1 VPRPEILAVTEGAS
15 KGVTTMTPRW
25 SVTWSAFW
33 PGLAASTGSGVWWQP
48 HGETSGQP
56 QQRAG
61 EVTSRDRVL
70 ALARHPS
77 FTSAV
82 AARVVH
88 ELGWEELVDVWDE
101 SGRLLFMPANLR
113 HLVGYVRVRAAVL
126 DELEGR
132 NPRKFH
138 RWYARQWESLDQGRR
153 TGR

>member
-1 VPRPEILAVTEGAS
+1 
-15 KGVTTMTPRW
+15 MTPRW

-33 PGLAASTGSGVWWQP
+33 PGLAASTGSGVWWQAP
-48 HGETSGQP
+48 CETSGQP
-56 QQRAG
+56 QKRAGEGCG

-82 AARVVH
+82 AGRVVS

-101 SGRLLFMPANLR
+101 TGRLLARPANPR
-113 HLVGYVRVRAAVL
+113 HLLGYVRLRAAVL

-132 NPRKFH
+132 SSRKFH
-138 RWYARQWESLDQGRR
+138 RWYLRQWESLGHGRR
-153 TGR
+153 IGG